1 MKDKH
6 KGFWATFNEEE
17 TKKLINAYNKMEKI
31 FAETNHNNR
40 DTGTLDEILKKLFKL
55 VEQQYEQGDKK

>member
-6 KGFWATFNEEE
+6 KGFWATFSEEE

-31 FAETNHNNR
+31 LAETHHNNR
-40 DTGTLDEILKKLFKL
+40 DTEDLDEILKRLFKL
-55 VEQQYEQGDKK
+55 VERQYE

>member
-17 TKKLINAYNKMEKI
+17 TKKLINAYNEMEKI

-40 DTGTLDEILKKLFKL
+40 DTGELDEILKKLFKL
-55 VEQQYEQGDKK
+55 IEQQYE